1 MCVHRSGLVAPTP
14 KAGDASERQGQRRGE
29 RGWAVVGGFG
39 GMGVSPSPAQLQ
51 AVSILFGEGMER
63 HSPPMAWGPG
73 GFRAPSSPTLNT
85 SQHPKRAQG
94 AAAFRCPTPDLTGPP
109 LWASGGARVK
119 RLSTHP
125 KWTCLGQGT
134 GFQFLVREDST
145 CCRARTLEPMG
156 RNYWSPFGKEKPPQ
170 RLAHTPQPC
179 AAPARLNWRKS
190 PRSTEDPAQ
199 SKKKAKVVLSL
210 PNRLWGHQV
219 LQIWPHGSW
228 FSSIPCILR
237 VLSAS
242 Y

>member
-1 MCVHRSGLVAPTP
+1 MPGRAIDTQACGRVTTACRKSLTP
-14 KAGDASERQGQRRGE
+14 SRML
-29 RGWAVVGGFG
+29 F
-39 GMGVSPSPAQLQ
+39 SFFYFLFSLLLLLPPSL
-51 AVSILFGEGMER
+51 
-63 HSPPMAWGPG
+63 
-73 GFRAPSSPTLNT
+73 
-85 SQHPKRAQG
+85 
-94 AAAFRCPTPDLTGPP
+94 
-109 LWASGGARVK
+109 
-119 RLSTHP
+119 
-125 KWTCLGQGT
+125 
-134 GFQFLVREDST
+134 LVREDST

-228 FSSIPCILR
+228 FSGIPCILR